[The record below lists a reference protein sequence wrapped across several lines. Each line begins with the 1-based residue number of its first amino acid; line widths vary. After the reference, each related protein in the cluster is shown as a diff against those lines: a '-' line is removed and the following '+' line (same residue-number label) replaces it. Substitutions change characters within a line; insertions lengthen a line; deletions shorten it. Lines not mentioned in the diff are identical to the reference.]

1 MHIFKFLSRFFW
13 FFWLCL
19 LSKHLMFLAT
29 DCRQQTLDNHIKINH
44 KDSSRVI
51 VAATFSCL
59 LIFRKFLA
67 QPVLDDVSGMRSS
80 TVLLKVVFYVVR
92 CLYMSPPEKVLEHL
106 QVIVLFNCFFEKVWS
121 EDTLGWHGAPHQ
133 NFLIV

>member
-1 MHIFKFLSRFFW
+1 
-13 FFWLCL
+13 
-19 LSKHLMFLAT
+19 MFLAT
-29 DCRQQTLDNHIKINH
+29 DCRQQTLDNHIKINR

-80 TVLLKVVFYVVR
+80 AVLLKVVFYVVR
-92 CLYMSPPEKVLEHL
+92 SLYMSPPEKVLEHL
-106 QVIVLFNCFFEKVWS
+106 QVIVLINCFFEEV
-121 EDTLGWHGAPHQ
+121 
-133 NFLIV
+133 